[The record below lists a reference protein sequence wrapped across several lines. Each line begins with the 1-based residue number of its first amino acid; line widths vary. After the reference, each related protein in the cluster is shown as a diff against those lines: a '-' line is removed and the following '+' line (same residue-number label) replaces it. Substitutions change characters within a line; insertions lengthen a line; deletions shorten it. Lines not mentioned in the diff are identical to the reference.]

1 MSNPNR
7 PTRRVNPNRVKLNR
21 SYSVDE
27 LARCLDVHKNTVRH
41 WQSKGLDPIDRSR
54 PVLFH
59 GATVRAFLADRNSG
73 RKQPCPP
80 GTLYCFRCRLPR
92 PPALNMVD
100 FVAMVSGNGNLRAIC
115 DCCETI
121 MHRRVREADI
131 ARIMPGCT
139 VQFSQGQPSLSGQTA
154 PSLNCDFKRHG

>member
-1 MSNPNR
+1 
-7 PTRRVNPNRVKLNR
+7 VKLNL

-41 WQSKGLDPIDRSR
+41 WQAKGLEPIDKSR

-59 GATVRAFLADRNSG
+59 GPTVRTFLTSRNSG

-92 PPALNMVD
+92 APARNIVD
-100 FVAMVSGNGNLRAIC
+100 FVAMRPGNGNLRAPC
-115 DCCETI
+115 QCCETI
-121 MHRRVREADI
+121 MHRRARAADI
-131 ARIMPGCT
+131 ATIMPGYT
-139 VQFSQGQPSLSGQTA
+139 VQFAQGQPSLSRQTA
-154 PSLNCDFKRHG
+154 PSLNCDFKTQG